1 MHKWGSSSGVRW
13 DYVKDE
19 VREEASL
26 NRATIYNY
34 ALKSKRVNMDLL
46 IRYNTTLWKYH
57 DLALLAGYSG
67 SLYDS
72 DSFDATKE
80 GMSSWYLIY
89 MNSATKMNSINGSA
103 TNWRMQ
109 SYFGRLNI
117 CSKRMFVMMVLPV
130 FLLIHVGEHF
140 LLSLLDGVSRK
151 NILWPEQ
158 KIICQI

>member
-1 MHKWGSSSGVRW
+1 
-13 DYVKDE
+13 
-19 VREEASL
+19 
-26 NRATIYNY
+26 
-34 ALKSKRVNMDLL
+34 
-46 IRYNTTLWKYH
+46 
-57 DLALLAGYSG
+57 
-67 SLYDS
+67 
-72 DSFDATKE
+72 
-80 GMSSWYLIY
+80 MSSWYLIY

-109 SYFGRLNI
+109 SYFGRLNYAYRGKYLFEANVRYDG
-117 CSKRMFVMMVLPV
+117 SSR